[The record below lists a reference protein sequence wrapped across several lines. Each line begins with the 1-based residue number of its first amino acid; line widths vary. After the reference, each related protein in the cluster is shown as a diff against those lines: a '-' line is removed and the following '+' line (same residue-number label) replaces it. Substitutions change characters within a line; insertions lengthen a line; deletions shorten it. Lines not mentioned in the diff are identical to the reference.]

1 MGSVQKLCVE
11 KGDVS
16 LFERRNILCIDRN
29 GETMITF
36 VLNQEE
42 KKQIAAEI
50 LSGLCTEDL
59 RKNKNISGTASYFR
73 QIYDER

>member
-1 MGSVQKLCVE
+1 M
-11 KGDVS
+11 
-16 LFERRNILCIDRN
+16 CIDRN

-73 QIYDER
+73 

>member
-1 MGSVQKLCVE
+1 M
-11 KGDVS
+11 
-16 LFERRNILCIDRN
+16 CIDRN

-59 RKNKNISGTASYFR
+59 RKNKNILGTASYFR
-73 QIYDER
+73 YIYNERRGRFYRRTVI

>member
-1 MGSVQKLCVE
+1 M
-11 KGDVS
+11 
-16 LFERRNILCIDRN
+16 CIDRN

-50 LSGLCTEDL
+50 LSGPCTEDL
-59 RKNKNISGTASYFR
+59 RKNKNILGTASYFR
-73 QIYDER
+73 